1 MMPDLPKSIIEG
13 MDYKTRLKNYEQE
26 LHEFL
31 SKAGRLPLYEYDKKI
46 KELVKKWKV

>member
-1 MMPDLPKSIIEG
+1 MPNIPTSIIDG
-13 MDYKTRLKNYEQE
+13 MDYNTRLKSYEQE

-31 SKAGRLPLYEYDKKI
+31 SKAGRLPLYEYDKKL

>member
-1 MMPDLPKSIIEG
+1 MPNIPTDIINN
-13 MDYKTRLKNYEQE
+13 MDYNTRLKNYEQE

>member
-1 MMPDLPKSIIEG
+1 MPNIPTDIINS
-13 MDYKTRLKNYEQE
+13 MDYNTRLKNYEQE

-46 KELVKKWKV
+46 KELVRKWKV